1 MFAGYTT
8 TKDSITASQLR
19 HKLIPKLSKPPNL
32 NKHDDDVLPTVKESI
47 TTIHSTPADETVTVR
62 GKFEGLFGQRD
73 EGEDMVVDV
82 VGADVA
88 VDDRGGTKVDSE
100 AVSIIEGIAVQGR
113 RIYGNGSLNALPIFE
128 K

>member
-1 MFAGYTT
+1 MNNNYYSYIYVQKF
-8 TKDSITASQLR
+8 KQICFS
-19 HKLIPKLSKPPNL
+19 L

-100 AVSIIEGIAVQGR
+100 GNCGIIPEELIANCGIL
-113 RIYGNGSLNALPIFE
+113 LN
-128 K
+128 